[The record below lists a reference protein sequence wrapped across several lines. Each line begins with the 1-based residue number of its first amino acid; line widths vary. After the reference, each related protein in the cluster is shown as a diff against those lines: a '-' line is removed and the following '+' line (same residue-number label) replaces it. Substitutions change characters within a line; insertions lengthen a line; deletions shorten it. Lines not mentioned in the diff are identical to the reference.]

1 MNAAIQ
7 SARLVAILALLC
19 VAAAIAT
26 PKDRIPLALRGLAKL
41 LNAVPSPSR
50 RQALAGDPRYHAS
63 RRDGDGTVSDRK
75 RGLAFALVLLAIL
88 LALI

>member
-7 SARLVAILALLC
+7 IARLVAILALLC

-26 PKDRIPLALRGLAKL
+26 PKDRIPLALRGLAKML
-41 LNAVPSPSR
+41 QGCKVAEFQGSSTLQPCNPGTLKPS
-50 RQALAGDPRYHAS
+50 AW
-63 RRDGDGTVSDRK
+63 K
-75 RGLAFALVLLAIL
+75 RGLAFALVILAIL